1 MFKFI
6 YNGKSG
12 YALGRK
18 RKMVEDYFEKVGECL
33 YEERIFHFYKIFVDK
48 TFGILVELIIEPW
61 NGKVHYGI
69 VIHLQGTKVCL
80 EFDSEVER
88 SAEFNRIA
96 EELKR

>member
-1 MFKFI
+1 M
-6 YNGKSG
+6 
-12 YALGRK
+12 
-18 RKMVEDYFEKVGECL
+18 D
-33 YEERIFHFYKIFVDK
+33 
-48 TFGILVELIIEPW
+48 LVELIIEPW
-61 NGKVHYGI
+61 NGKVHYDI